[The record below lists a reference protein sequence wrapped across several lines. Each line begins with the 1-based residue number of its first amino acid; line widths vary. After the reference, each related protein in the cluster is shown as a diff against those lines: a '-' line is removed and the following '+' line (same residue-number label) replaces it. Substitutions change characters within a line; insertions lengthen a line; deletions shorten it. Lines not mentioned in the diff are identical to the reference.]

1 MKTSG
6 QFTEE
11 LTIKKSQCKAHYPLV
26 HIPLDNQLKMLKSCG
41 IEVQRNRAAIITIEV
56 ENELWARG
64 VYGRHSPK
72 ALLDA
77 VFLYN
82 GENFPVERSV
92 RTLQL
97 DFCSADQKKGWVTRL
112 ELSRTR
118 AR

>member
-1 MKTSG
+1 MPPMKTSG

-72 ALLDA
+72 VLLDA
-77 VFLYN
+77 IFLYN
-82 GENFPVERSV
+82 GENFLLRGVSEHYSLTFAQPIR
-92 RTLQL
+92 
-97 DFCSADQKKGWVTRL
+97 K
-112 ELSRTR
+112 R
-118 AR
+118 AGSQD